1 MYYELYIDVFFLI
14 NFMMDY
20 IMLSLTRRILKCPAT
35 HGRILAGAA
44 VGALSTC
51 LIMVI
56 PGMNAFFKFIL
67 FHMVSNVL
75 MIKTG
80 LKIGWNKT
88 FLRAYVLLYISAFI
102 IGGIMEHLHQYL
114 RVGSLFFALAAA
126 GYYLSL
132 GVWNLIT
139 YLAERNVRRLRVRLL
154 RDGKEYEA
162 GALVDTG
169 NRLRDPVTG
178 KPVSIISA
186 KTAVKLGISIPQ
198 EKFWYISYQSVGK
211 ADGVIPAVMLD
222 SMWISRKPPV
232 VVEKPVV
239 AICEEDITNDDYE
252 MLMNPD
258 LL

>member
-20 IMLSLTRRILKCPAT
+20 ILLSLVQKILKCPAT
-35 HGRILAGAA
+35 HGRVLLGAAAGAF
-44 VGALSTC
+44 STC
-51 LIMVI
+51 VIMVI
-56 PGMNAFFKFIL
+56 PGMNTFLKFIL
-67 FHMVSNVL
+67 FHTVSNIL

-88 FLRAYVLLYISAFI
+88 FLRAYVLLYVSAFLT
-102 IGGIMEHLHQYL
+102 GGIMEYLYQYI
-114 RVGSLFFALAAA
+114 RVGSLFFALAVA
-126 GYYLSL
+126 GYYMSL
-132 GVWNLIT
+132 GIWNLIT
-139 YLAERNVRRLRVRLL
+139 YLAERNVGRLRVRLV
-154 RDGKEYEA
+154 RGEGEYEA
-162 GALVDTG
+162 EALIDTG

-186 KTAVKLGISIPQ
+186 KTAVKLGISMPP

-211 ADGVIPAVMLD
+211 TDGVMPAVTLD
-222 SMWISRKPPV
+222 TMWIERKPPV
-232 VVEKPVV
+232 VIEKPVV
-239 AICEEDITNDDYE
+239 AICEEDITADDYE